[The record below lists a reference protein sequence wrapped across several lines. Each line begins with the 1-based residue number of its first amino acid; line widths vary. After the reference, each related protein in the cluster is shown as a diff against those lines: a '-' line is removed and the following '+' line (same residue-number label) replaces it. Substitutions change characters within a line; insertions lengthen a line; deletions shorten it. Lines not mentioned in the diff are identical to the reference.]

1 LAQAELTSKRFEVS
15 DAVEAIEM
23 FYERGWTDG
32 LPVVPPTEE
41 RVREFL
47 AESGRQPEEV
57 VGAIPQRNRVMTA
70 EKIAINAVM
79 AGCLP
84 SYAPVVMA
92 AVEATTSDRF
102 NPHASTAST
111 GGAAPLI
118 IVSGPIVRELEI
130 NSGANLFGPG
140 RRANATIGRAL
151 RLVLMNLGGAV
162 PGVLDRATLGH
173 PGKFSYCI
181 GENEEASPWEPL
193 RVDLGFGPEASTVT
207 VVASESPHQV
217 GNNSSYEPRSL
228 LDGFVDTM
236 IPVGSFTTSDW
247 VVVVCPEHAAVIGR
261 HGWSREDVKSYLFER
276 CRRSLAALK
285 RTGRRTGEVAPG
297 DEEQMVPMLGGPEEI
312 LLMVA
317 GGGAG
322 GFSAVIPPW
331 TGGYASR
338 AETKEVQRTH
348 NT

>member
-1 LAQAELTSKRFEVS
+1 LAQAELTSQRFEVS
-15 DAVEAIEM
+15 DAIEAIEM
-23 FYERGWTDG
+23 YYEKGWTDG

-41 RVREFL
+41 RVQQFL
-47 AESGRQPEEV
+47 AASGRRPDDV
-57 VGAIPQRNRVMTA
+57 VGSIPQRNRVMTA
-70 EKIAINAVM
+70 EKIAINAIM

-84 SYAPVVMA
+84 GYAPVVMA
-92 AVEATTSDRF
+92 AVEAATSDRF

-118 IVSGPIVRELEI
+118 IVSGSVARELEI

-140 RRANATIGRAL
+140 WRANATIGRAL

-173 PGKFSYCI
+173 PGKYSYCI
-181 GENEEASPWEPL
+181 AEDEEASPWEPL
-193 RVDLGFGPEASTVT
+193 RVDLGFGQDSSTVT

-236 IPVGSFTTSDW
+236 IPVGSFTTSAW

-261 HGWSREDVKSYLFER
+261 HGWSRDDVKSYIAER
-276 CRRSLAALK
+276 CRRSLADLK
-285 RTGRRTGEVAPG
+285 RTGRRTGDVAPG
-297 DEEQMVPMLGGPEEI
+297 DEEKMVQMLSGPEDI

-331 TGGYASR
+331 TGGLSSR
-338 AETKEVQRTH
+338 AETREVRGT
-348 NT
+348 